1 MSNDSFLIILGG
13 FLGEVVVET
22 ILLSFYI
29 LGSYKG
35 ESYSILLMCL
45 ILEDPLYLLLFLDED
60 FYIYSNC

>member
-29 LGSYKG
+29 LGSCKG
-35 ESYSILLMCL
+35 ESYSILLMCF
-45 ILEDPLYLLLFLDED
+45 ILDDPLYLLLFLDED